1 MRKFTKLTSVIVACV
16 ASITIPATAHADQPQ
31 HGKDM
36 VTFGDSFTANG
47 GAPGGRGR
55 TSPYPRP
62 IRPCFNDNDN
72 WAHQTA
78 RNLGMSLADYSCNG
92 TSDWVNNYVDHA
104 LLSGEIG
111 PDTKEVAFMYG
122 GLQPSTYIDAA
133 LPDIPKASAYRG
145 LLAHQFNKIRAK
157 APHARITMVNYIPMT
172 VNDTLCAVND
182 GNKVIP
188 IGFPGVTGYED
199 RFNAEIGHAARDL
212 GVNFIDLHNQAKT
225 HDPCQPDTSQRWA
238 VAAKTPVAPSVMP
251 MHPTDVGHTGMA
263 GIITREL
270 RR

>member
-1 MRKFTKLTSVIVACV
+1 
-16 ASITIPATAHADQPQ
+16 
-31 HGKDM
+31 
-36 VTFGDSFTANG
+36 
-47 GAPGGRGR
+47 
-55 TSPYPRP
+55 
-62 IRPCFNDNDN
+62 
-72 WAHQTA
+72 
-78 RNLGMSLADYSCNG
+78 MSLADYSCNG
-92 TSDWVNNYVDHA
+92 TSVWLNNYVDHA

-111 PDTKEVAFMYG
+111 PDTKEVTFMYG

-157 APHARITMVNYIPMT
+157 APHARITMVNYVPMT

-188 IGFPGVTGYED
+188 VGFPGVTAYED
-199 RFNAEIGHAARDL
+199 QFNAEIGHAARDL

-238 VAAKTPVAPSVMP
+238 VAAQTPTAPSVMP
-251 MHPTDVGHTGMA
+251 MHPTNVGHTGMA
-263 GIITREL
+263 GFITREL
-270 RR
+270 QG

>member
-1 MRKFTKLTSVIVACV
+1 MKKFTKLASVIVALA
-16 ASITIPATAHADQPQ
+16 ASVTIPATAQADGP
-31 HGKDM
+31 HGKDI

-62 IRPCFNDNDN
+62 IHPCYNDNDN

-78 RNLGMSLADYSCNG
+78 RNLHMSIADYSCNG
-92 TSDWVNNYVDHA
+92 TSVWVNNYVDHA
-104 LLSGEIG
+104 LATGNIG

-122 GLQPSTYIDAA
+122 GLQPDTYIDAA
-133 LPDIPKASAYRG
+133 MPNIPKASNYRALMG
-145 LLAHQFNKIRAK
+145 HQIKKIRAR

-182 GNKVIP
+182 GKKVVP
-188 IGFPGVTGYED
+188 VGFPGVTAYED
-199 RFNAEIGHAARDL
+199 RFNAEIGYAAHSL
-212 GVNFIDLHNQAKT
+212 GVNFIDLHTKAKG
-225 HDPCQPDTSQRWA
+225 HDPCQPNTAQRWA
-238 VAAKTPVAPSVMP
+238 VAAKTPTAPSVMP
-251 MHPTDVGHTGMA
+251 MHPTDVGHK
-263 GIITREL
+263 GIADIISNEL

>member
-1 MRKFTKLTSVIVACV
+1 MKKFTKLASVIVALA
-16 ASITIPATAHADQPQ
+16 ASVTIPATAQADGP

-62 IRPCFNDNDN
+62 IHPCYNDNDN

-78 RNLGMSLADYSCNG
+78 RNLHMSIADYSCNG
-92 TSDWVNNYVDHA
+92 TSVWVNNYVDHA
-104 LLSGEIG
+104 LATGNIG

-122 GLQPSTYIDAA
+122 GLQPDTYIDAA
-133 LPDIPKASAYRG
+133 LPNIPKASNYRALMG
-145 LLAHQFNKIRAK
+145 HQIKKIRAR
-157 APHARITMVNYIPMT
+157 APHARITMVNYVPMT

-182 GNKVIP
+182 GKKVVP
-188 IGFPGVTGYED
+188 VGFPGVTAYED
-199 RFNAEIGHAARDL
+199 RFNAEIGYAGHSL
-212 GVNFIDLHNQAKT
+212 GVNFIDLHTKAKG
-225 HDPCQPDTSQRWA
+225 HDPCQPNTAQRWA
-238 VAAKTPVAPSVMP
+238 VAAKTPTAPSVMP
-251 MHPTDVGHTGMA
+251 MHPTDVGHKGMA
-263 GIITREL
+263 DIISNEL